1 MWKKILKFL
10 LWLLIFALVAA
21 AVTGIVLYLGK
32 TIADALVVNAIVFGT
47 WFVIW
52 LIRRIYV
59 RLRARAQAKRV
70 INEDEPDPEAGIPTR
85 ELLRNLKRRWQS
97 ALRSL
102 RQSQLK
108 HQGNP
113 VYVLPWYMVMGR
125 PRSGK
130 STAMRNARLLS
141 PLLESMDHDNGQTRN
156 LDLWLY
162 EDAIVIDTA
171 GRYAVPDNAARD
183 RLEWAALL
191 DMLARHKEKEPLNGV
206 VMVVAA
212 DRLVKCSEAEL
223 MEEGRQV
230 RASLSELMTRLE
242 VKLPVYVMITK
253 ADLLPGF
260 TEWSGYFPE
269 EVTAQALGELL
280 EDERGTTLE
289 RLDAA
294 LDAVI
299 TRAKELR
306 LVLLDRKRN
315 VDADALALPE
325 TLATLRRGLHA
336 FSSGAL
342 AENAYQETPYLR
354 GVFLSSSEQ
363 AVNDKKNAPTEAR
376 GLFLKEFFT
385 RVMPPDRDLLRT
397 LPKAERLRRLAWQYG
412 ASIGGAV
419 VALAF
424 IALGGLFL
432 TDLRALEQLRAEAS
446 PVVVNDDDVVEQF
459 YSLSETRALIEALEA
474 TEASWIVP
482 WSLPDGE
489 SLALQ
494 SMKHRYVR
502 AFETGVLDALDARR
516 RAIEA
521 ELNANTDDPRRGD
534 LLLGLVRE
542 TNLLDAR
549 LANDATMPPAA
560 LPAPPPE
567 YLGLLGA
574 GFDGDAALEFH
585 AAFLAWLAWQES
597 DAAIR
602 ARRDT
607 VRAELVAALEAA
619 PGDIR
624 WLVRLANR
632 QGLDGIALDDF
643 WPGSHRVTD
652 APRIDAAF
660 TTAGHDFIQVV
671 RAEIAQAL
679 PDDSSNVATEE
690 NYRLAYLDAWRD
702 FAARFDIGMQ
712 RLATRKDWLDLLNQ
726 FPLDTN
732 PYFTLLGRMQTEL
745 APFAAVTEADP
756 ALMLVSYF
764 GDMQN
769 FVGAGAEGGGADKGK
784 AAKLGLKLLG
794 KTGKVGKAIAGAAK
808 KGMKTAKKV
817 QKISGK
823 KGASKEDLD
832 TSLEQSATALKDYKK
847 ALADAAFAADTR
859 QVSYDTTVVAFNTPN
874 APETGTG
881 PVASAYTAIN
891 ALQSIAGRP
900 YEANELFW
908 QLYTGPAR
916 LVQRYMAEEA
926 NCRLD
931 ETWQTTVLAEAD
943 GVRGDKL
950 PALLIGEGGL
960 LWTYVA
966 GPAAPFIEK
975 RAGKGYLPR
984 SANENEMA
992 FTGPFLDFIND
1003 ADTGK
1008 NLLGGEYI
1016 VSVSGRPTS
1025 VNPEATVLPS
1035 STVLELECAAG
1046 PQVLTNLNF
1055 PVSKDFAWSLANCGD
1070 TKLTISIGRTTL
1082 ERAWPG
1088 EKGFPRFLN
1097 DFRDGSVA
1105 WPAAAF
1111 PNDADALAEMGIT
1124 RVEVNY
1130 GLSGQQPVQKMLAG
1144 VPLDLPKHAAMCWGK

>member
-1 MWKKILKFL
+1 MLKKVLKFL

-32 TIADALVVNAIVFGT
+32 TVEDALVVNGIVFGA
-47 WFVIW
+47 WFLIW

-85 ELLRNLKRRWQS
+85 ELLRNLKARWQN
-97 ALRSL
+97 AMRSL
-102 RQSQLK
+102 GKSQLK
-108 HQGNP
+108 QHGNP
-113 VYVLPWYMVMGR
+113 VYVLPWYLVMGR

-130 STAMRNARLLS
+130 STAMKNARLLS

-212 DRLVKCSEAEL
+212 DRLLKCSEAEL

-260 TEWSGYFPE
+260 TAWANHFPD

-299 TRAKELR
+299 TRGKELR

-315 VDADALALPE
+315 IDNDALSLPE

-336 FSSGAL
+336 FASGAL

-354 GVFLSSSEQ
+354 GLFLSSSEQ
-363 AVNDKKNAPTEAR
+363 AVNEKKNAPTEAR

-397 LPKAERLRRLAWQYG
+397 LPKAERLRRLALQYG

-419 VALAF
+419 VVLAF
-424 IALGGLFL
+424 IALGGLFF
-432 TDLRALEQLRAEAS
+432 TDLRALDQLHAEAS

-459 YSLSETRALIEALEA
+459 HSLTEIRALVEALEA
-474 TEASWIVP
+474 TEAAWLVP
-482 WSLPDGE
+482 WALPGGE
-489 SLALQ
+489 TLALQ
-494 SMKHRYVR
+494 SMKHRYAR

-516 RAIEA
+516 RALED
-521 ELNANTDDPRRGD
+521 ELNANPDDPRRGD

-542 TNLLDAR
+542 VNLLDAR
-549 LANDATMPPAA
+549 LLNDAMQPPSA

-567 YLGLLGA
+567 YPGLLGA
-574 GFDGDAALEFH
+574 GFAGDAALEFH
-585 AAFLAWLAWQES
+585 SAFLAWLAWQDD
-597 DAAIR
+597 DAVIR
-602 ARRDT
+602 ARRDA
-607 VRAELVAALEAA
+607 VRAELVAALAAA

-632 QGLDGIALDDF
+632 QGLDGVVLDDF
-643 WPGSHRVTD
+643 WPGSKRITE

-660 TTAGHDFIQVV
+660 TVAGHDFIQGV
-671 RAEIAQAL
+671 RAEIALAL
-679 PDDSSNVATEE
+679 PEENANSATEE
-690 NYRLAYLDAWRD
+690 NYRAAYLDAWRN
-702 FAARFDIGMQ
+702 FASRFDAGMQ
-712 RLATRKDWLDLLNQ
+712 RLATRKDWIDLLNQ

-732 PYFTLLGRMQTEL
+732 PYFTLLGRMQAEL
-745 APFAAVTEADP
+745 APFATAAAADP
-756 ALMLVSYF
+756 ALMLVTYF
-764 GDMQN
+764 NDMQN
-769 FVGAGAEGGGADKGK
+769 FVGAGGEGGGANKGA

-794 KTGKVGKAIAGAAK
+794 KTGKVGKAIAGVAK
-808 KGMKTAKKV
+808 KGLKTAKKV

-823 KGASKEDLD
+823 KGASKEELD
-832 TSLEQSATALKDYKK
+832 TSLEQAATTLKDYKK

-874 APETGTG
+874 APESGAG
-881 PVASAYTAIN
+881 PVAMAYTAIN
-891 ALQSIAGRP
+891 ALQAIAGRP

-931 ETWQTTVLAEAD
+931 ETWQSAVLAEAD

-950 PALLIGEGGL
+950 PALLIGESGL
-960 LWTYVA
+960 VWTYIA

-975 RAGKGYLPR
+975 RAGRGYLPR
-984 SANENEMA
+984 VANENEMA
-992 FTGPFLDFIND
+992 FTGNFLDFIND
-1003 ADTGK
+1003 ADVGR
-1008 NLLGGEYI
+1008 NLLGGEYV
-1016 VSVSGRPTS
+1016 VSISGRPTG

-1035 STVLELECAAG
+1035 STVLQLECAAG
-1046 PQVLTNLNF
+1046 PQTLTNLNF
-1055 PVSKDFAWSLANCGD
+1055 PVSRDFAWSLANCGD
-1070 TKLTISIGRTTL
+1070 TTLTISIGRTTL
-1082 ERAWPG
+1082 TRAWPG

-1097 DFRDGSVA
+1097 DFRDGSVTY
-1105 WPAAAF
+1105 PASAF
-1111 PNDADALAEMGIT
+1111 PDDAAALAEMGIT
-1124 RVEVNY
+1124 RVDVNFA
-1130 GLSGQQPVQKMLAG
+1130 LSGQQPVQRMLAG
-1144 VPLDLPKHAAMCWGK
+1144 VPLDLPEHAAMCWGK